1 MAPDIMQRHSARVV
15 RFGLVGVLNTAVD
28 FALFAL
34 LFYGAEWPLLGAN
47 AAAYSVAA
55 VNSYLLNKY
64 WTFGDTSRGRAAI
77 LRGMLFVVL
86 NLVGLAL
93 ASAAIWVLAQ
103 ILHPLVA
110 KAGSI
115 AVGFVWNYW
124 SNHKF
129 VYTES
134 RPSP

>member
-1 MAPDIMQRHSARVV
+1 MAPDITRRHSARVI

-34 LFYGAEWPLLGAN
+34 LFYGVEWPLLAAN

-55 VNSYLLNKY
+55 ANSYLLNKY

-103 ILHPLVA
+103 FLHPLVA

-115 AVGFVWNYW
+115 AVSFVWNYW

-129 VYTES
+129 VYTDS
-134 RPSP
+134 RPLP

>member
-1 MAPDIMQRHSARVV
+1 MAPNIMRRDAPRVI
-15 RFGLVGVLNTAVD
+15 RFGLVGVVNTSID
-28 FALFAL
+28 FALFAV
-34 LFYGAEWPLLGAN
+34 LFYGVEWPLLAAN
-47 AAAYSVAA
+47 AAAYSVAV

-64 WTFGDTSRGRAAI
+64 WTFGDTSRGQAAI

-93 ASAAIWVLAQ
+93 ASVAVWVLAQ
-103 ILHPLVA
+103 FLHPLVA

-115 AVGFVWNYW
+115 AVSFVWNYW

-129 VYTES
+129 VYTGA
-134 RPSP
+134 RHSP